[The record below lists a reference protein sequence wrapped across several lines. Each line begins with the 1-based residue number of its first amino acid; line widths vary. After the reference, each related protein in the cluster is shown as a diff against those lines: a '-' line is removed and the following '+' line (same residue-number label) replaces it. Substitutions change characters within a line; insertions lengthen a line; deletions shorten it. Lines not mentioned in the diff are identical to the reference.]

1 MHIQI
6 DLPKEAQAM
15 LSSFAKE
22 KKMSEK
28 DFVENAILEYLE
40 ELSDFKEAYQSRKS
54 RLNGEKGES
63 WEDIKKELAI

>member
-1 MHIQI
+1 MYMQI
-6 DLPKEAQAM
+6 ELPKEAEAM

-22 KKMSEK
+22 KKMSKK

-40 ELSDFKEAYQSRKS
+40 ELTDLKEAYQSRKS

-63 WEDIKKELAI
+63 WDEIKKELAI